1 MASPRTRRVMK
12 ELRPRDGNNTCFEC
26 NGHNPQWVSV
36 TYGIWIC
43 LECSGKH
50 RGLGVH
56 LSFVRSVTMDKWK
69 DLELEKMK
77 VGGNN
82 KARQYLKSQPD
93 YNPGWSLQE
102 KYNSKAAAL
111 YRDKIATEAKGETW
125 SEATSSARNHV
136 PYVAARLKT
145 TSSSSSAGSFHT
157 SSSSPSFSSYNSG
170 GAKVEYGSGGG
181 YQSAGK
187 DDFELQYGM
196 SKSEVDAKKGDYFDR
211 IQADN
216 ASRPDHLPPSQGGR
230 YTGFGNTPIKQEEN
244 SSDTWDTAVSS
255 LSAGW
260 STFALGATKF
270 ASATK
275 EGAVKFGTA
284 ASQKTQEYAA
294 KVNEAVVK
302 PTKEKMQEG
311 RLMNDISTG
320 TKSWASKVASST
332 SKGWKDFTNI
342 FTDNPTTLD
351 SVDSAPTAES
361 LLMPGKEDSEKRER
375 LRQMDPD
382 QSETPLLHD
391 APTPPRTPD
400 ETDDVSWGWG
410 NSDTW
415 DNPPQSRPSPPKV
428 EENDSWDSWSNEQ
441 DDLLLDFGDSSK
453 PKKANSATR
462 KNGSKKSSSSN
473 KKVTSLEETWDDAGG
488 WDEAAWDAIESDIN
502 TSKKTSSSTRRNNS
516 KRD

>member
-12 ELRPRDGNNTCFEC
+12 ELRPKEGNNNCFEC

-69 DLELEKMK
+69 DIELEKMK

-82 KARQYLKSQPD
+82 KARAFLKSQPD
-93 YNPGWSLQE
+93 YDPSWSIQE

-125 SEATSSARNHV
+125 SAATSPARNHV
-136 PYVAARLKT
+136 PYVAAKLKT
-145 TSSSSSAGSFHT
+145 TSSLSSSSGSFHT
-157 SSSSPSFSSYNSG
+157 SRSSPSFSNYNSG
-170 GAKVEYGSGGG
+170 GAMIESGGSGG

-187 DDFELQYGM
+187 DDFDLM
-196 SKSEVDAKKGDYFDR
+196 SEVDVKKKDYFER
-211 IQADN
+211 LQAEN
-216 ASRPDHLPPSQGGR
+216 AARPDNLPPSQGGR
-230 YTGFGNTPIKQEEN
+230 YTGFGSTPIKQES
-244 SSDTWDTAVSS
+244 SSDTWDSAVAS
-255 LSAGW
+255 LSSGW
-260 STFALGATKF
+260 STFALSATKF

-275 EGAVKFGTA
+275 EGAVKFGSA

-302 PTKEKMQEG
+302 PTKEKMQDG
-311 RLMNDISTG
+311 RLLNDISTG
-320 TKSWASKVASST
+320 TKSFASKFAAST
-332 SKGWKDFTNI
+332 SKGWKDFTSI

-351 SVDSAPTAES
+351 SVDDTPTAES
-361 LLMPGKEDSEKRER
+361 LLMPGKEASEKRER

-382 QSETPLLHD
+382 QSDTPLLHD

-400 ETDDVSWGWG
+400 ETEDTNWGWG
-410 NSDTW
+410 NTDTW
-415 DNPPQSRPSPPKV
+415 EDTPQIQPSQPKV
-428 EENDSWDSWSNEQ
+428 EESDSWDSWANEQ
-441 DDLLLDFGDSSK
+441 DDLLLDFGDSALTS
-453 PKKANSATR
+453 KKANNGTR
-462 KNGSKKSSSSN
+462 KNGSKKSSSS

-488 WDEAAWDAIESDIN
+488 WDEAAWEAIESDIK
-502 TSKKTSSSTRRNNS
+502 TSKKNSSSSRRNNS
-516 KRD
+516 KKD